1 MKPINWSSEAEVTN
15 FDRAVSV
22 YKYITRL
29 QITMNDLSIM
39 HVLQAVEDAPNE
51 VFDLDDFQ
59 IVLGFDYF
67 PEITV
72 TIVHDKVDFVIV
84 YWLLLVRNNDFN
96 QFGDILMVQFLQQF

>member
-72 TIVHDKVDFVIV
+72 TVVHDKVDSIIFLEHVVHI
-84 YWLLLVRNNDFN
+84 NDKRVLDVKHDKF
-96 QFGDILMVQFLQQF
+96 F